1 MLIGFSFHPLAF
13 GNPMMLKEKAVP
25 GIAFARIN
33 NGSRTSQM
41 SET

>member
-1 MLIGFSFHPLAF
+1 MPIGDSFNPLALR
-13 GNPMMLKEKAVP
+13 NPVMLKEKAVP

>member
-1 MLIGFSFHPLAF
+1 MLIGYSFCPLAF
-13 GNPMMLKEKAVP
+13 GNSVMLKEKAVP
-25 GIAFARIN
+25 GIAFAGIN